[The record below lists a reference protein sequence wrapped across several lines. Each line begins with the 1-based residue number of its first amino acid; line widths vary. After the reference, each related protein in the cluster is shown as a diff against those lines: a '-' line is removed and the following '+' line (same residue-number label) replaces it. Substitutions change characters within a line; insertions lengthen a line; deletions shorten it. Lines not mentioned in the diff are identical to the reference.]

1 MMCAMHPPPN
11 SERWVPFDGRRTFVR
26 VAGELAGRAQ
36 EPAPLL
42 ALHGR
47 PPSHEALEPLL
58 HLAETGRPV
67 VLYDQQGCGRS
78 DPRPDALVAT
88 IDEFVDELHA
98 VRIEL
103 ELDRVHLLGHSWGGV
118 VALAYALRQPPGL
131 VSLTLASTYA
141 SRALLVAEGERL
153 VDELP
158 DDVRDAIRQHE
169 AAGTTDDPAYQAA
182 DAFFF
187 RCHICRLEPLPDCLV
202 RARTRPATGRVD
214 NEHWDVMARLGEV
227 AVPTLVTCGRH
238 DFCTPTQA
246 RAIAAG
252 IPGSELTVFEES
264 AHYAHLEEAERYV
277 AVLGAFLDRVDRGVV
292 ALDLG

>member
-1 MMCAMHPPPN
+1 MMCAMYPVPN
-11 SERWVPFDGRRTFVR
+11 SEQSVPFDGRQTFVR

-58 HLAETGRPV
+58 RLADTGRPI

-78 DPRPDALVAT
+78 DPRPDAVVAT
-88 IDEFVDELHA
+88 IDEFADELHA
-98 VRIEL
+98 VRTEL
-103 ELDRVHLLGHSWGGV
+103 GLDRVHLLGHSWGGV

-131 VSLTLASTYA
+131 ASLTLASTYA
-141 SRALLVAEGERL
+141 SRALIDADGERL

-158 DDVRDAIRQHE
+158 DDVRDALRQHE

-187 RCHICRLEPLPDCLV
+187 RRHICHLEPLPDCLV

-214 NEHWDVMARLGEV
+214 TEHWDVMARLGEV

-246 RAIAAG
+246 KAIAAG
-252 IPGSELTVFEES
+252 IPRSELTVFEES
-264 AHYAHLEEAERYV
+264 AHYAHLEETEHYLAILV
-277 AVLGAFLDRVDRGVV
+277 AFLDGADSGVV
-292 ALDLG
+292 ALT

>member
-1 MMCAMHPPPN
+1 MMCAMHPVPN
-11 SERWVPFDGRRTFVR
+11 SERWVQFDGRRTFVR
-26 VAGELAGRAQ
+26 VAGELAGQAQ

-58 HLAETGRPV
+58 RLADIGRPV

-78 DPRPDALVAT
+78 DPRADEVVAT
-88 IDEFVDELHA
+88 IDEFADELHA
-98 VRIEL
+98 VRTEL
-103 ELDRVHLLGHSWGGV
+103 GLDRVHLLGHSWGGV
-118 VALAYALRQPPGL
+118 VALTYALRQPPGL
-131 VSLTLASTYA
+131 ASLTLASTYA
-141 SRALLVAEGERL
+141 NRALLDADGERL

-158 DDVRDAIRQHE
+158 DDVRDALRQHE

-182 DAFFF
+182 DVFFF
-187 RCHICRLEPLPDCLV
+187 RRHICRLEPLPDCLV
-202 RARTRPATGRVD
+202 RARMRPAIGAVD
-214 NEHWDVMARLGEV
+214 TEGWDVMARLGEV

-252 IPGSELTVFEES
+252 IPRSELTVFEES
-264 AHYAHLEEAERYV
+264 AHYAHLEETERYL
-277 AVLGAFLDRVDRGVV
+277 AVLVAFLDGADSGV
-292 ALDLG
+292 ASLT